1 MLNLFDP
8 VIYSADEQSFVDGT
22 LKPLKKAAWKNS
34 LTKTN
39 ELKNRIS
46 THTIIAQGGRCAYCE
61 TPLVK
66 GAHAIEHIAPKG
78 LYEVFCFEPY
88 NLVTACTSCNSP
100 GNKGENDTMKRPVNW
115 RDYSANR
122 FKIVHP
128 YFDNPEDHFKYL
140 DIEKTIFDTA
150 KCSVRAQETIKMM
163 HWDETWAFDQRVRN
177 ARTRDIPIEVLK
189 LVGEIATYR
198 R

>member
-8 VIYSADEQSFVDGT
+8 VIYTADEQSYVNGT
-22 LKPLKKAAWKNS
+22 LKPLKGKAWDDD
-34 LTKTN
+34 TVKTN
-39 ELKNRIS
+39 KLKNRIS

-66 GAHAIEHIAPKG
+66 GALATEHIAHKG
-78 LYEVFCFEPY
+78 KYGEFCFEPY

-100 GNKGENDTMKRPVNW
+100 GNKGENDTIKGLVNR
-115 RDYSANR
+115 RDYAANR
-122 FKIVHP
+122 FIIVHP
-128 YFDNPEDHFKYL
+128 YFDNPDDHFKYM
-140 DIEKTIFDTA
+140 DADRTMYDTTH
-150 KCSVRAQETIKMM
+150 CSDEALETIKMM
-163 HWDETWAFDQRVRN
+163 HWDETWAFSQRVRN
-177 ARTRDIPIEVLK
+177 AMTRDIPIDVLQ

>member
-8 VIYSADEQSFVDGT
+8 VIYTADEQSYVNGT
-22 LKPLKKAAWKNS
+22 LKPLKGKAWDDGTVK
-34 LTKTN
+34 TK

-61 TPLVK
+61 TPLIK
-66 GAHAIEHIAPKG
+66 GSLAIEHIAHKG
-78 LYEVFCFEPY
+78 KYGEFCFEPY

-100 GNKGENDTMKRPVNW
+100 GNKGENDTIQGLVNR
-115 RDYSANR
+115 RDYADNR

-128 YFDNPEDHFKYL
+128 YFDNPDDHFKYM
-140 DIEKTIFDTA
+140 DANRTMYDTTH
-150 KCSVRAQETIKMM
+150 CSNEALETIKMM
-163 HWDETWAFDQRVRN
+163 HWDETWAFSQRVRN
-177 ARTRDIPIEVLK
+177 ARTSDIPIDVLQ